1 MKIKREWNT
10 NQKIFEAIFE
20 ALEQADWGDQRVEV
34 HGFAHR
40 GEHGEDGT
48 IQVWMGDRTFSLEL
62 HEIL

>member
-1 MKIKREWNT
+1 MKIKREWNS

-20 ALEQADWGDQRVEV
+20 ALEQADWRDRGVEV
-34 HGFAHR
+34 HGSDQR

-48 IQVWMGDRTFSLEL
+48 IQIWMGDRTFSLEL